1 VHEVSL
7 VADLVEACLSRTGD
21 AVVRRVTVRHA
32 STVPEDALRQ
42 AFAMVTAGTRL
53 EHAALETETFE
64 LRLACRCGFTG
75 ALHHDD
81 EVGGSMVACPDCGEV
96 HPAPRTAELEL
107 LAIETGGPP
116 GAGRPAGA

>member
-1 VHEVSL
+1 MHEVSL
-7 VADLVEACLSRTGD
+7 VADLVEACLTRTGD
-21 AVVRRVTVRHA
+21 AVVDRVMVRHA

-64 LRLACRCGFTG
+64 LSLTCRCGFNG

-81 EVGGSMVACPDCGEV
+81 EVGGSLVACPACGEV

-107 LAIETGGPP
+107 LAIETRAPSGT
-116 GAGRPAGA
+116 GRSAGA